1 MSEAIA
7 VVRAS
12 RPNFLVL
19 APLCVGLGVAVVWQT
34 DRSAIEA
41 INLLLVF
48 VGGLLAHAAVNLFN
62 EYQDFTSGLDLT
74 TERTPFSGG
83 SGALP
88 ETPQAA
94 RGVLLAG
101 CTTLALVLGI
111 GGWFL
116 WLRGWPMLL
125 TGVTGTLLVLTYT
138 QWLTRRPLLCL
149 IAPGL
154 GFGPVMVLGTIVAL
168 GGPVNSTALCVSL
181 VAGILVSELLLINQI
196 PDETADRQAGR
207 RHLVISLGAKR
218 AGWLVATLLLG
229 SYVPVIIGVAFSTL
243 PANTLLALLTLP
255 ASLWISRAL
264 PASLGHP
271 TQLNKVLGT
280 NVAVLLATLALLSTG
295 LIL

>member
-1 MSEAIA
+1 MSETLA

-12 RPNFLVL
+12 RPNFLIL

-34 DRSAIEA
+34 DPSAIDTM
-41 INLLLVF
+41 NLLLVF
-48 VGGLLAHAAVNLFN
+48 AGGLLAHAAVNLFN

-94 RGVLLAG
+94 RSVLLAAY
-101 CTTLALVLGI
+101 TTLGLVLFI

-125 TGVTGTLLVLTYT
+125 TGATGTLLVLTYT

-149 IAPGL
+149 MAPGL

-181 VAGILVSELLLINQI
+181 VAWMLVSELLLINQI

-207 RHLVISLGAKR
+207 RHLVITMGAR
-218 AGWLVATLLLG
+218 TGSRLVAILLLG
-229 SYVPVIIGVAFSTL
+229 SYLPLILGVALSVL
-243 PANTLLALLTLP
+243 PSATLLALLTLP

-264 PASLGHP
+264 PVSLGHP
-271 TQLNKVLGT
+271 TRLNRVLGT
-280 NVAVLLATLALLSTG
+280 NVAVLLSTLMLVITG
-295 LIL
+295 IIL